1 MFAMVYRILQITM
14 NKKYVTW
21 KRCLFAAALC
31 IGAVWRANAQTEVY
45 DLYFA
50 YRDSAVVSLDLA
62 NLRSLTFSYSDRTMT
77 AHYHNG
83 DSDTYDY
90 TQLGLMYFTE
100 ATNGVES
107 MEYDDAELYMV
118 QGRVLTLHDG
128 AEQVVLYRLDG
139 VPVMEI
145 TSRAVSLQG
154 VQPGIYVLRV
164 DNQMTKLCVK

>member
-1 MFAMVYRILQITM
+1 MFAMIYRILQITM

-21 KRCLFAAALC
+21 KRLLFAVALC
-31 IGAVWRANAQTEVY
+31 MGAMWQANAQTEGY
-45 DLYFA
+45 DLYVA

-62 NLRSLTFSYSDRTMT
+62 NLRSLTFSYSNRTMT
-77 AHYHNG
+77 VNYHNG

-90 TQLGLMYFTE
+90 TQLGLMYFAE
-100 ATNGVES
+100 ATNSVES
-107 MEYDDAELYMV
+107 LENSDAALYKL
-118 QGRVLTLHDG
+118 QGTVLTLCDG
-128 AEQVVLYRLDG
+128 AEQAVLYRLDG

-164 DNQMTKLCVK
+164 DNKMTKLCVR